1 MSRKRRTSILFEGIN
16 IALPVLER
24 ERARV
29 CSFFFLPFLPLP
41 LPFPLHP
48 PSLLSSSSFL
58 LFLTLEPRRK
68 RRFRKQKRSH
78 SRVLQREKIRDWD
91 ARETSEKERER
102 DTKGGRVPVKE
113 DSVSLFAGGLI
124 RAQGH
129 FYTEPSLVS
138 SAWGLPPLDF
148 FFHICYPV
156 YFWPASP
163 RISEDYVGTLIL
175 VSSSVMGDYS
185 LLRIL
190 NSNFYP
196 FELFHLLF

>member
-78 SRVLQREKIRDWD
+78 SMVLQREKIRDWD

-102 DTKGGRVPVKE
+102 ETKGGRVPVKE

-129 FYTEPSLVS
+129 FYTELSHPHGDCLL
-138 SAWGLPPLDF
+138 WIF
-148 FFHICYPV
+148 FFSY
-156 YFWPASP
+156 
-163 RISEDYVGTLIL
+163 
-175 VSSSVMGDYS
+175 
-185 LLRIL
+185 LLSR
-190 NSNFYP
+190 
-196 FELFHLLF
+196 LLLARFS